1 MHTTIDRSIRRQL
14 AAIVLTVVPIL
25 IVAASIAAPAMG
37 SAAEEQQGAQLLQN
51 LQTGKTS
58 CKVLKTNDFELIGE
72 FVMGRMAGSTTAHDA
87 MNSQITRSMGSDG
100 ERQAHVFMGKRFAGC
115 ATGAAPAALG
125 PMIGMMGAGM
135 MGTANGGGNYG
146 MMRSPDGS
154 GNFGTNGAWPA
165 GRNGMMNGGN
175 GHDDGWSGWGI
186 AMVVLMGLLI
196 AAIVGGLVAW
206 GPWKRT
212 PTQTPL
218 EILKTRY
225 ARGEIDEQEFERLRQ
240 ALGE

>member
-1 MHTTIDRSIRRQL
+1 
-14 AAIVLTVVPIL
+14 
-25 IVAASIAAPAMG
+25 
-37 SAAEEQQGAQLLQN
+37 
-51 LQTGKTS
+51 
-58 CKVLKTNDFELIGE
+58 
-72 FVMGRMAGSTTAHDA
+72 
-87 MNSQITRSMGSDG
+87 
-100 ERQAHVFMGKRFAGC
+100 
-115 ATGAAPAALG
+115 
-125 PMIGMMGAGM
+125 MIGMMGAGM

-154 GNFGTNGAWPA
+154 GNYGMMGSPDGGGNFGTSGAWSA

-206 GPWKRT
+206 RLWKRT

-240 ALGE
+240 ALGK